1 MKVKALFWSY
11 TIDYCLQQLQ
21 LALAAKPS
29 LFLTCNADTSIHPFP
44 CGPTHLSCY
53 NPLQFRRYWQYLN
66 SFCLSCSLGPYISTE
81 RLKTGTLKHIY
92 LPNTSLNVPWLIH
105 TGLFLCQGTSE
116 RSYNERRTSLHSC
129 NSITSDKRDTCQG
142 MCDKY
147 CEKELSGVGSAR
159 KKPNFFSKCVFP
171 LVLRSWNEWVG
182 QSLQVVFVRAQG
194 DTEIGFLPGV
204 GELWIERA
212 RSLPCGKHN
221 CDPYWPVFWI
231 PFS

>member
-11 TIDYCLQQLQ
+11 TVDYFNNFSWHWRLNQ
-21 LALAAKPS
+21 AS
-29 LFLTCNADTSIHPFP
+29 SSTCNADTLIHSFP
-44 CGPTHLSCY
+44 CGPTHLSWY
-53 NPLQFRRYWQYLN
+53 NPLQFRQYWQYLN
-66 SFCLSCSLGPYISTE
+66 FVCLSCSLGPYE
-81 RLKTGTLKHIY
+81 RLWNIF
-92 LPNTSLNVPWLIH
+92 TSSIMPLNVPWLIH

-116 RSYNERRTSLHSC
+116 KPYNEGRTSLHSC
-129 NSITSDKRDTCQG
+129 NFITSDKRDTRQR

-147 CEKELSGVGSAR
+147 CEKELSGEGIAR
-159 KKPNFFSKCVFP
+159 RKPNFFSKCVFP

-194 DTEIGFLPGV
+194 DTEIGFLAGV

-212 RSLPCGKHN
+212 RSLPCGEHN

-231 PFS
+231 PFSYRQIK